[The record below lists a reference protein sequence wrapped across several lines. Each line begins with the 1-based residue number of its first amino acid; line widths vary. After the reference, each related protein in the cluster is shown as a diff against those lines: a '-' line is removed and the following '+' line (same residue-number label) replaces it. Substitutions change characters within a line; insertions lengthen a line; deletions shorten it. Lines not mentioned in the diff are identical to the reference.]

1 METLFCRCRTLD
13 ADPFHECGFHEFI
26 VMASPECWTIDGQGC
41 AGRQG
46 LMGKEA
52 PPQSSYIIAMA
63 HARPMLFMCVCTSK
77 FASECVYMCVC
88 WCVLYAYAVRR
99 CIDRHTHS
107 VTSTTAASRA
117 SQSTT
122 FVLQSI
128 GGSSSSCPNV
138 NRHNKTR
145 FETYTRR
152 HHLSSFP
159 PMTIVVASLTHRR
172 TALHCPHQ
180 QHCTKF
186 CLERKKKHLSV
197 SMFIE

>member
-1 METLFCRCRTLD
+1 MRGQCCLCVFVL
-13 ADPFHECGFHEFI
+13 
-26 VMASPECWTIDGQGC
+26 ASLPV
-41 AGRQG
+41 
-46 LMGKEA
+46 
-52 PPQSSYIIAMA
+52 SV
-63 HARPMLFMCVCTSK
+63 CVG
-77 FASECVYMCVC
+77 VC

-107 VTSTTAASRA
+107 VTSSTAASRA

-186 CLERKKKHLSV
+186 CLERKKNIYRFPCS
-197 SMFIE
+197 SNRQWTFIHHQLTIIIIIIQRPNSSRPLFG